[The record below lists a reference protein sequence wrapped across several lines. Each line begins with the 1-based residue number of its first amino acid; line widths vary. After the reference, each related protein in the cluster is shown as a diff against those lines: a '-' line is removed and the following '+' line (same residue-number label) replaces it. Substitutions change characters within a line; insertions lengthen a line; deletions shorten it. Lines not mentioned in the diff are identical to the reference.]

1 MTIREF
7 RLLTVNIFS
16 KDELVYSGEVEAAP
30 EELKD
35 KQVKIRKLDNKTLIV
50 DLIEE

>member
-50 DLIEE
+50 DLIEN

>member
-1 MTIREF
+1 MTIKEF

-50 DLIEE
+50 DLIEN

>member
-50 DLIEE
+50 DLIED

>member
-16 KDELVYSGEVEAAP
+16 KGELIYSGEVEAAP

-50 DLIEE
+50 DLIEN

>member
-35 KQVKIRKLDNKTLIV
+35 KQVKVRKIDNKTLIL
-50 DLIEE
+50 DLIED